1 MTHHIKQPH
10 NLKCFDMIEEI
21 KPGEIN
27 YGDCQIKYILK
38 NRTYIINL
46 NNEIIS
52 RPYESEFPK
61 IKNTDLIVS
70 KLKKHKNKR
79 HEIKKIEY
87 TKLSI
92 KVRTGFIHKHNTTTK
107 TYILNIRKMI
117 LTINTFHN
125 IKGHLVLII
134 MAMQ

>member
-1 MTHHIKQPH
+1 
-10 NLKCFDMIEEI
+10 MIEEI
-21 KPGEIN
+21 KPGEII

-107 TYILNIRKMI
+107 HSTGKIEKQTRLANGTY
-117 LTINTFHN
+117 
-125 IKGHLVLII
+125 V
-134 MAMQ
+134 